1 MKYSEF
7 ILGSYI
13 LVPKEG
19 EGYINFI
26 SKDYIT
32 ICLHEIPHNK
42 EYAEHSVL
50 PYRQVLIL
58 VYRANWHELSIIEGR
73 EKRFEK
79 VTFKHVDREFH
90 R

>member
-1 MKYSEF
+1 MKLSEF

-13 LVPKEG
+13 NVPKEG

-73 EKRFEK
+73 ENRFEK

>member
-1 MKYSEF
+1 MKLSEF

-13 LVPKEG
+13 NVPKEG
-19 EGYINFI
+19 EGYVNFI

-58 VYRANWHELSIIEGR
+58 VYRANWDELNIIEGR
-73 EKRFEK
+73 ENRFDN
-79 VTFKHVDREFH
+79 VQFKHKDREFF

>member
-73 EKRFEK
+73 ENRFEK
-79 VTFKHVDREFH
+79 VTFKHVDRECH